1 MLWRFSQ
8 NDLHGGFLL
17 RNICNKVCIR
27 AFEEGRIC
35 PSLGRPCC
43 RRGLYSCREG
53 AFSIK
58 CQSTNEFRVSL
69 SANDALIH
77 TGDSLCWDQTQRT
90 KARTDLSGFIEA
102 AHAGVSRIIF
112 PRPSICQLLSFL
124 VFSWLLS
131 FLFVFF
137 KSKRLAN
144 FKKNSWR
151 KLVGRSTFVAVP
163 IDSCGLPWRI
173 ANMQQWQRLRSTRH
187 RPGGSGR
194 LATERQPACVECSSH
209 PKRRPM

>member
-35 PSLGRPCC
+35 PSLGRPRC

-53 AFSIK
+53 AFSMK

-102 AHAGVSRIIF
+102 THAGVSRIIF

-124 VFSWLLS
+124 VFSVVVV
-131 FLFVFF
+131 FLVCDFE
-137 KSKRLAN
+137 SKLRQLQ
-144 FKKNSWR
+144 KNSWR
-151 KLVGRSTFVAVP
+151 SESEVYFCGRS
-163 IDSCGLPWRI
+163 DRLLRI
-173 ANMQQWQRLRSTRH
+173 ALTHCQHAAVAEAEIHQAPAGGSVAWQRNGIRV
-187 RPGGSGR
+187 
-194 LATERQPACVECSSH
+194 VE
-209 PKRRPM
+209 